1 MRLDELPIEHYDVY
15 VLWEIGNAI
24 GPVLKVDVN
33 TAIGARGMYVRICVK
48 IDVSK
53 LLIKTVLV
61 GDLMQDVVYE
71 GIGALCF
78 GCGRVGHKREGCPYV
93 V

>member
-1 MRLDELPIEHYDVY
+1 MRLDELPVEHYDVY

-24 GPVLKVDVN
+24 GLVLKVDVN
-33 TAIGARGMYVRICVK
+33 TAIGARGMYVCICVK

-53 LLIKTVLV
+53 LLIKTVLI
-61 GDLMQDVVYE
+61 GGLMQDVVYE